1 MIRRMIAPQPP
12 PPTLHLPL
20 PSQAATKCCHA
31 SSATV
36 ASAQVATAVATTRCS
51 GLRAGCGSSSK
62 QNAIVDTCFLCCI
75 GTHAECFY
83 TWHRKGPSLQKSG
96 RNVGFRRIPEQ
107 INLTLEWFNSDVCS
121 AESEVIH
128 GNRRIPK
135 NEVGPEPEKKQN
147 AQPIFSVLL
156 QMSHPLGSHL
166 LHSQTVLAQKLLLMG
181 GAEGINQAEII
192 CPPSPLSSSDVCCL
206 PPLPHGSCTLCW

>member
-1 MIRRMIAPQPP
+1 MVLWQRLVRV
-12 PPTLHLPL
+12 L
-20 PSQAATKCCHA
+20 PS
-31 SSATV
+31 
-36 ASAQVATAVATTRCS
+36 
-51 GLRAGCGSSSK
+51 GIPAGIPDS
-62 QNAIVDTCFLCCI
+62 
-75 GTHAECFY
+75 
-83 TWHRKGPSLQKSG
+83 
-96 RNVGFRRIPEQ
+96 VGFRNKFILPWNDLIPTCIPQNPKSSTETGGFQ
-107 INLTLEWFNSDVCS
+107 KMRP
-121 AESEVIH
+121 
-128 GNRRIPK
+128 GRNR
-135 NEVGPEPEKKQN
+135 NKKQN

>member
-1 MIRRMIAPQPP
+1 MSRVLLSRIPD
-12 PPTLHLPL
+12 
-20 PSQAATKCCHA
+20 S
-31 SSATV
+31 
-36 ASAQVATAVATTRCS
+36 
-51 GLRAGCGSSSK
+51 
-62 QNAIVDTCFLCCI
+62 
-75 GTHAECFY
+75 
-83 TWHRKGPSLQKSG
+83 
-96 RNVGFRRIPEQ
+96 VGFRNKLIF
-107 INLTLEWFNSDVCS
+107 LELFNSDVYF

-206 PPLPHGSCTLCW
+206 PPLPHGSCTLCWWGVADTDCVCHEDGLSMCSWQKL